1 MREVV
6 ALETSCTAHAALPH
20 SPTDAEVRAA
30 MQLKT
35 NDRAKLAC
43 AQLLEWL

>member
-6 ALETSCTAHAALPH
+6 ALETSCTANAAPPH
-20 SPTDAEVRAA
+20 SHNNAKVRAP

-35 NDRAKLAC
+35 EDRAKLAC